1 MRLGR
6 RPFADL
12 VSRQLDL
19 FVADEVALLEKAGA
33 AEVAWQRAGRD
44 EAEEAY
50 GDWQLVADAIA
61 ERLLD
66 LRETYAGTLDEATGG
81 TYRDTFDR
89 AARRR
94 FPRFAEL
101 LDP

>member
-12 VSRQLDL
+12 VRRQLDL
-19 FVADEVALLEKAGA
+19 FVVDEAALLEEARA
-33 AEVAWQRAGRD
+33 AEVAWQRAGR
-44 EAEEAY
+44 EGAEEAY

-66 LRETYAGTLDEATGG
+66 LRETYAATLDCDATDA
-81 TYRDTFDR
+81 YRRWFEK
-89 AARRR
+89 AASKR
-94 FPRFAEL
+94 FPRFARL
-101 LDP
+101 LD

>member
-1 MRLGR
+1 VRLGR

-12 VSRQLDL
+12 VRRQLDL
-19 FVADEVALLEKAGA
+19 FAADEAALLAEAVA
-33 AEVAWQRAGRD
+33 AERAWQRAGRD

-66 LRETYAGTLDEATGG
+66 VRETYAGTLDAGTAESYRLSFEHEA
-81 TYRDTFDR
+81 RKR
-89 AARRR
+89 L
-94 FPRFAEL
+94 PRFAAL
-101 LDP
+101 LGE